1 MSIVVPI
8 YVTTY
13 GTMSAPAFAATYFA
27 IFLGYILTPIHPC
40 ISVSLEYFK
49 TTLNAFARRLA
60 VPTLA
65 GLIITLIVGLF
76 VF

>member
-13 GTMSAPAFAATYFA
+13 GSMSAPAFAATYFA
-27 IFLGYILTPIHPC
+27 IYLGYIITPIHPC

-49 TTLNAFARRLA
+49 TSLGDFVRRLA
-60 VPTLA
+60 IPTIAALLVTLLA
-65 GLIITLIVGLF
+65 SFFIF
-76 VF
+76 